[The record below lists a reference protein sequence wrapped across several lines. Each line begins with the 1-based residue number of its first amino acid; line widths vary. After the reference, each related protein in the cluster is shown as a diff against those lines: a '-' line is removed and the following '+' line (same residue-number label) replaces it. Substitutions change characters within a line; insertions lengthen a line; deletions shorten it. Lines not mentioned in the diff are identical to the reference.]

1 MEQPEKIY
9 ATLNEIREKLG
20 VTKFKGKPRSFI
32 LSKDLTGKVA
42 AYQMMNSVYL
52 VNIELHKN
60 SQNFSSAWYL
70 TYAEYLLTD
79 IDLNIYTISSY
90 LAWVERGM
98 GALYTWSIGNCAT
111 WCNIPASLSC
121 HLLVAFTP
129 LNIVLY
135 MPVISL
141 FNFFIY

>member
-1 MEQPEKIY
+1 MLLSLKVNPVLSFVKI
-9 ATLNEIREKLG
+9 LDR
-20 VTKFKGKPRSFI
+20 KGCCISNDDFSVF
-32 LSKDLTGKVA
+32 SKNRIIVH
-42 AYQMMNSVYL
+42 
-52 VNIELHKN
+52 EN

-121 HLLVAFTP
+121 RLLVAFTP